1 MPKVKFGDQ
10 KRKDKLGIQDLGF
23 LPAPVTSYGIIHLV
37 SSQNFPKNW
46 HFLLPDTHTYVSVS
60 QGKKC

>member
-1 MPKVKFGDQ
+1 MPKDKFGDQ

-37 SSQNFPKNW
+37 SHKTFRKTDISYS
-46 HFLLPDTHTYVSVS
+46 LIRTRM
-60 QGKKC
+60 

>member
-37 SSQNFPKNW
+37 SSQNFPKN
-46 HFLLPDTHTYVSVS
+46 
-60 QGKKC
+60 